1 MLPLLASCHFLEV
14 EKTGKT
20 SIKNFYSDIY
30 ALEAAVS
37 GTYGL
42 TYKFYDSYMV
52 LYPEVTGD
60 LVRFQSGT
68 SEWRQQF
75 DFISDESEETTAV
88 GYIWKNGY
96 EIIESI
102 LTSLLVESLLRNVV
116 CLWIK
121 LVVDLLAQVFVVHLM
136 AVFTLHVGAEFL

>member
-52 LYPEVTGD
+52 LYPEVQAILYVSSQEHPNGD
-60 LVRFQSGT
+60 SSSTLFRTKVRRLRRLDTSG
-68 SEWRQQF
+68 R
-75 DFISDESEETTAV
+75 TAMRL
-88 GYIWKNGY
+88 
-96 EIIESI
+96 SPMPM
-102 LTSLLVESLLRNVV
+102 R
-116 CLWIK
+116 
-121 LVVDLLAQVFVVHLM
+121 
-136 AVFTLHVGAEFL
+136 

>member
-1 MLPLLASCHFLEV
+1 MRIIKNILAFLSMLPLLASCHFLEV

-96 EIIESI
+96 EIIANANEVIQYGPSVSERFPQQ
-102 LTSLLVESLLRNVV
+102 TATVRNY
-116 CLWIK
+116 IPRHI
-121 LVVDLLAQVFVVHLM
+121 F
-136 AVFTLHVGAEFL
+136 

>member
-1 MLPLLASCHFLEV
+1 MSTSVFSTFNNNPRMRIIKNILAFLSMLPLLASCHFLEV

-68 SEWRQQF
+68 SEWQGNR
-75 DFISDESEETTAV
+75 
-88 GYIWKNGY
+88 
-96 EIIESI
+96 
-102 LTSLLVESLLRNVV
+102 
-116 CLWIK
+116 IK
-121 LVVDLLAQVFVVHLM
+121 F
-136 AVFTLHVGAEFL
+136 

>member
-88 GYIWKNGY
+88 GYIWKNG
-96 EIIESI
+96 
-102 LTSLLVESLLRNVV
+102 L
-116 CLWIK
+116 
-121 LVVDLLAQVFVVHLM
+121 
-136 AVFTLHVGAEFL
+136 

>member
-75 DFISDESEETTAV
+75 DFISDEVRRLRRLDTSGRTAMRL
-88 GYIWKNGY
+88 
-96 EIIESI
+96 SPMPM
-102 LTSLLVESLLRNVV
+102 R
-116 CLWIK
+116 
-121 LVVDLLAQVFVVHLM
+121 
-136 AVFTLHVGAEFL
+136 

>member
-1 MLPLLASCHFLEV
+1 MRIIKNILAFLSMLPLLASCHFLEV

-60 LVRFQSGT
+60 LSSTLFRTKVRRLRRLDTSG
-68 SEWRQQF
+68 R
-75 DFISDESEETTAV
+75 TAMRL
-88 GYIWKNGY
+88 
-96 EIIESI
+96 SPMPM
-102 LTSLLVESLLRNVV
+102 R
-116 CLWIK
+116 
-121 LVVDLLAQVFVVHLM
+121 
-136 AVFTLHVGAEFL
+136 